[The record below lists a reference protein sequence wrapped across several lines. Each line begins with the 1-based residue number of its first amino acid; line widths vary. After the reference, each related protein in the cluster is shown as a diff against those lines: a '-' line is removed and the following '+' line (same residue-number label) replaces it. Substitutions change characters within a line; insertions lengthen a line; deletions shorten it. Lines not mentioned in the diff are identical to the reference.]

1 MTAGARQRTKDVGAP
16 GEVARGKQKRSKY
29 GAKEGGG
36 RGEVDGSPAERKNV
50 RKCLSLRLDVPGAHR
65 RNPLA
70 AIS

>member
-1 MTAGARQRTKDVGAP
+1 MAPLTAGARQRTKDVGAP

-29 GAKEGGG
+29 GAK
-36 RGEVDGSPAERKNV
+36 DGSPAERKNV